1 MLDLA
6 TLLAWEP
13 WRRLSVSLGCKS
25 RTDNI
30 LAPISILLSI
40 WPVYRRYLAIIWI
53 LPCLALPCLALSCL
67 ALSCLVMATIK
78 GSSDKPKP
86 GSSEP

>member
-13 WRRLSVSLGCKS
+13 WQRLSVSLGCKS
-25 RTDNI
+25 WTDNI

-53 LPCLALPCLALSCL
+53 LPCLVLPCY
-67 ALSCLVMATIK
+67 
-78 GSSDKPKP
+78 GHH
-86 GSSEP
+86 

>member
-53 LPCLALPCLALSCL
+53 LPCLALPCLVLLWPPLKAALISP
-67 ALSCLVMATIK
+67 SQVQV
-78 GSSDKPKP
+78 SPDSP
-86 GSSEP
+86 GIRG